1 MNKLVLIGR
10 LMCLVFGLVM
20 LSGCASSVYQ
30 KNTSRAAHY
39 EGAADSYRE
48 QAREARRK
56 ARDKNLS
63 PEERD
68 ALYAEA
74 ARLEAQAEA
83 AKDRASYHEG
93 VAKKSKKGAQNE
105 QAWRDLLGLDPEP
118 ADPNAPKK

>member
-10 LMCLVFGLVM
+10 FMVIVLGLVFLT
-20 LSGCASSVYQ
+20 GCASSVYQ
-30 KNTSRAAHY
+30 RNTSRAAQY
-39 EGAADSYRE
+39 DGAADSYRQ
-48 QAREARRK
+48 QAREARSK

-83 AKDRASYHEG
+83 ARDRASYHEG
-93 VAKKSKKGAQNE
+93 IAKKSKKGAQNE